1 MRVEPRSTVPL
12 WLILSAPMAAIV
24 LAFLSC
30 SLLILWTGSPVL
42 AAYGALLRGAVGS
55 PFALSETLT
64 RAIPLILTGLAVA
77 VCFRAKLWNIGAE
90 GQFYG
95 GALAASLLG
104 TGGLSLP
111 RPWLVLVLLLAGW
124 IAGGLLLWI
133 PAWLKTQFQVDE
145 VVTTLL
151 LNFVI
156 LLGISYLLEGP
167 LKDPLALGWPQG
179 RALVDAALLPRLI
192 PRSRLHAGLI
202 IALLAAL
209 GVWGLER
216 FTVWGLEMRAVGA
229 NPEAARF
236 LGIPVRRVIL
246 YTSLLGGGLAGL
258 AGACELLGLKGY
270 LTLDLSPGFGYTG
283 IVVALLA
290 QLHPLGV
297 VGAAVFIA
305 GVYVGADT
313 MGRSLGVPT
322 YLADVIVAAALLWML
337 VCMGLARYRLRWD

>member
-1 MRVEPRSTVPL
+1 MRFEPRATVPP
-12 WLILSAPMAAIV
+12 WLILSAPIAAII

-30 SLLILWTGSPVL
+30 SLLILWTGSPVW

-55 PFALSETLT
+55 PFALTETLT
-64 RAIPLILTGLAVA
+64 RSIPLMLTGLSVA

-104 TGGLSLP
+104 TAELSLP
-111 RPWLVLVLLLAGW
+111 RLGLVLVLLLAGW
-124 IAGGLLLWI
+124 ITGGLLLWI

-179 RALVDAALLPRLI
+179 PALPESALLPRLI
-192 PRSRLHAGLI
+192 PRSRLHAGFI
-202 IALLAAL
+202 IALLASL
-209 GVWGLER
+209 GVWALER

-229 NPEAARF
+229 NPEAAKF
-236 LGIPVRRVIL
+236 LGIPVQGVIL

-258 AGACELLGLKGY
+258 AGVCELLGLKGY

-305 GVYVGADT
+305 GIYVGADT